1 MTNGTTTKIVS
12 SVILGIVALGG
23 SILAKYTASLSTKL
37 MRVCNAGAGGV
48 LLAVVLV
55 HMLSESSEGL
65 TSAGESIYEFFKPGG
80 GDSFPLGFALC
91 GLGFLANLSME
102 VFIPDKHDYE
112 GHSEE
117 ESESDSSNSEMAH
130 AHIKVDHRQ
139 SCIGG
144 FAALLGLYLHSLIE
158 GTAAG
163 AQPDVANFD
172 STFIAIIAHKGFAT
186 FSAGSLMLGAVSN
199 PTWWILM
206 VLLAV
211 MTPVGVLIG
220 MKLEESFEGPVASGL
235 VCFTSGCLLCIAV
248 YDMLMP
254 AFLTGNSQW
263 RRRSFFV
270 AVICFSL
277 MSLLAIWS

>member
-1 MTNGTTTKIVS
+1 MTNGATTKIVS
-12 SVILGIVALGG
+12 SVILGVVALGG

-55 HMLSESSEGL
+55 HMLSENAEEL
-65 TSAGESIYEFFKPGG
+65 TSAGESIFQFFNPEG

-117 ESESDSSNSEMAH
+117 ESESESHSEMEH

-144 FAALLGLYLHSLIE
+144 FAALLGLYLHSLVE

-172 STFIAIIAHKGFAT
+172 ATFIAILAHKGFAT

-206 VLLAV
+206 VIFAL

-220 MKLEESFEGPVASGL
+220 KKLEESFEGPVASGL
-235 VCFTSGCLLCIAV
+235 VCFTSGCLL
-248 YDMLMP
+248 
-254 AFLTGNSQW
+254 
-263 RRRSFFV
+263 
-270 AVICFSL
+270 
-277 MSLLAIWS
+277 